1 MIYELAKQLK
11 DAGFAQGG
19 KGAWIVSPNN
29 LVSRHE
35 DRVYVPTLE
44 ELIEACGDIDLRIDR
59 RNKRVLKWESKAMF
73 TDGRNTALG
82 STPSSAVARLWLAL
96 KK

>member
-1 MIYELAKQLK
+1 MDYPLAKELK
-11 DAGFAQGG
+11 DAGFPQGG
-19 KGAWIVSPNN
+19 RGRWIVDPG
-29 LVSRHE
+29 LIVVRGG
-35 DRVYVPTLE
+35 DRAYIPTLE